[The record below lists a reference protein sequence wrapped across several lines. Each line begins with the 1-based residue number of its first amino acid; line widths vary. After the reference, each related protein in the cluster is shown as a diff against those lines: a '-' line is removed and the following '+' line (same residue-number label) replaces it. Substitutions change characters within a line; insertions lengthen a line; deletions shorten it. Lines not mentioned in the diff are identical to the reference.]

1 MNKKLLKKF
10 RRYLELSIKFEK
22 TPTSLFERIP
32 MKSSEEQGGSIT
44 VDLSSFGGS
53 GSYIYTDAN
62 KESKRETRAD
72 MIMNAAKENAKL
84 SNDYDE
90 YKQLQRDLTEFLNA
104 ENKL

>member
-10 RRYLELSIKFEK
+10 RRYLELSVKFERS
-22 TPTSLFERIP
+22 PNAIFQNIP
-32 MKSSEEQGGSIT
+32 KKEKISTTQIIYEGDSN
-44 VDLSSFGGS
+44 
-53 GSYIYTDAN
+53 GSYTLNYDLGC
-62 KESKRETRAD
+62 KKVFGEESRAD

-84 SNDYDE
+84 SNEYDE